1 MPNRTAASAR
11 RYLMPEQTEV
21 TRLMMAW
28 AELYIRL
35 RSVCPTWAD
44 VSKSFLE

>member
-1 MPNRTAASAR
+1 
-11 RYLMPEQTEV
+11 MPEQTEV